1 MNDKNNRKKK
11 EEPQDILSM
20 IRARQE
26 ENNIEAE
33 GIPVGTAQTN
43 KSLKAFLDKLNADDT
58 IDADYSNTPIFK
70 MGHEDGYQEGHD
82 DGYNEAYSELY
93 AVLKAIETVIKPH
106 IKSEC

>member
-1 MNDKNNRKKK
+1 MDKKNNDKKK
-11 EEPQDILSM
+11 EESQDILGM

-43 KSLKAFLDKLNADDT
+43 KNLRAFLDKLNADDT

-82 DGYNEAYSELY
+82 DGYSEAYSELY

-106 IKSEC
+106 IKSE

>member
-1 MNDKNNRKKK
+1 MDKKNNDKKKK
-11 EEPQDILSM
+11 QADDMLGM

-43 KSLKAFLDKLNADDT
+43 KSLRAFLDKLKADDT
-58 IDADYSNTPIFK
+58 IDTDYSNTPIFK

-82 DGYNEAYSELY
+82 DGYSEAYSELY

-106 IKSEC
+106 IKSK

>member
-20 IRARQE
+20 IRARHE

-43 KSLKAFLDKLNADDT
+43 KSLRAFLDKLKADDT
-58 IDADYSNTPIFK
+58 IDTDYSNTPIFK

-82 DGYNEAYSELY
+82 DGYSEAYSELY